1 MPNKK
6 GASSAFGYLSEAFT
20 IDFTNILTERRAN
33 MEDKQYICDMLLNT
47 LKATYSYRDLVDI
60 TYIKSKESDESHV
73 VIHYLSGTR
82 IICTTMDSG
91 FAMIKDIINHI
102 GG

>member
-1 MPNKK
+1 
-6 GASSAFGYLSEAFT
+6 
-20 IDFTNILTERRAN
+20 
-33 MEDKQYICDMLLNT
+33 MEDKQYIFDMLLNT
-47 LKATYSYRDLVDI
+47 FKATYSYRDLVDI

>member
-1 MPNKK
+1 
-6 GASSAFGYLSEAFT
+6 
-20 IDFTNILTERRAN
+20 
-33 MEDKQYICDMLLNT
+33 MEDKQFICDILLNA
-47 LKATYSYRDLVDI
+47 LRATDNYRNLVDI

>member
-1 MPNKK
+1 
-6 GASSAFGYLSEAFT
+6 
-20 IDFTNILTERRAN
+20 

-91 FAMIKDIINHI
+91 FAMVKDIINHI

>member
-1 MPNKK
+1 
-6 GASSAFGYLSEAFT
+6 
-20 IDFTNILTERRAN
+20 
-33 MEDKQYICDMLLNT
+33 MEDKQFICDMLLNA
-47 LKATYSYRDLVDI
+47 LRATDSYRDVVGI
-60 TYIKSKESDESHV
+60 TYVKSKDSDESHV
-73 VIHYLSGTR
+73 VIHFLSGTR